1 MAQDLTSGQ
10 GSKSTT
16 MQYYHIEDGVNEAV
30 FKDYL
35 SVSKRILV
43 VCIESARCVRSRLVG
58 RWQVFTL
65 NAESGL
71 MVPLNMFRLV
81 GGRPQ
86 ARLFKT
92 GEGLSCYLLGLGVQ
106 VIVSPVR
113 KGDGVEIDLE
123 GAVSHHHGVSLRRR
137 GGES

>member
-1 MAQDLTSGQ
+1 MAKDRTLRQR
-10 GSKSTT
+10 SKPQK

-43 VCIESARCVRSRLVG
+43 VCIEPAECVRSQLVG

-65 NAESGL
+65 NAESGR

-81 GGRPQ
+81 AGRPMP
-86 ARLFKT
+86 RLFKT
-92 GEGLSCYLLGLGVQ
+92 GEGLNCYLLGMGVR

-113 KGDGVEIDLE
+113 KGDGVEIDLG
-123 GAVSHHHGVSLRRR
+123 GAVSYHSGIILRRR
-137 GGES
+137 DGES